1 MISSLVPALISA
13 FKARRE
19 LALENVALRQQL
31 AVIRRSVKRPRLSKV
46 DRGFWVLLR
55 RIWTDWES
63 VLVIVKPETVIR
75 WHRCGFRRYWT
86 WKSRRRRP
94 GRPGVAPEIR
104 ELIRNMSRA
113 NPLWGAPRVHG
124 ELAKLGISIS
134 QAAVSRYRVRHRM
147 PPSHTWRSFLDN
159 HVKDLVS
166 LDFFTLPTATFRVL
180 FVFIVLRHERRRIV
194 HFNVT
199 EHPSAE
205 WTAQQMVDAFP
216 WDTAPR
222 YLVRDRDQTYGAYF
236 DSRVDGLGIEQVLT
250 APRSPWQNPF
260 VERMIG
266 SIRRECL
273 DHVIVLDERHLKR
286 ILRKYVD
293 YYHSCRTHLSL
304 EKDAPE
310 PRRVESPAMVSI
322 IIINPGLDSRARTA
336 LEHMLESV
344 VSARGKV
351 LRTNFSATSRV
362 NASDQ
367 ADSGCL
373 SPLVSMVQ
381 STDSRQC
388 DYFRRRRRSVRDRS
402 QARCVLV
409 QPQVA
414 TVVMIVADL
423 CRVPDY
429 AA

>member
-63 VLVIVKPETVIR
+63 VLVIVKPETVI
-75 WHRCGFRRYWT
+75 
-86 WKSRRRRP
+86 
-94 GRPGVAPEIR
+94 
-104 ELIRNMSRA
+104 L
-113 NPLWGAPRVHG
+113 
-124 ELAKLGISIS
+124 
-134 QAAVSRYRVRHRM
+134 
-147 PPSHTWRSFLDN
+147 
-159 HVKDLVS
+159 
-166 LDFFTLPTATFRVL
+166 
-180 FVFIVLRHERRRIV
+180 
-194 HFNVT
+194 
-199 EHPSAE
+199 
-205 WTAQQMVDAFP
+205 
-216 WDTAPR
+216 
-222 YLVRDRDQTYGAYF
+222 
-236 DSRVDGLGIEQVLT
+236 
-250 APRSPWQNPF
+250 
-260 VERMIG
+260 
-266 SIRRECL
+266 
-273 DHVIVLDERHLKR
+273 
-286 ILRKYVD
+286 
-293 YYHSCRTHLSL
+293 
-304 EKDAPE
+304 
-310 PRRVESPAMVSI
+310 SI

-409 QPQVA
+409 QQARCVLVQPQVA
-414 TVVMIVADL
+414 TVVMIVADV
-423 CRVPDY
+423 CRLPDY